1 MGTPEKLVEKPAQ
14 NRSGICGSP
23 VSSPE
28 CGTRS
33 HHGTKEDT
41 VEEEDK
47 DGANDETEDRESG
60 SGIADDVVPEV
71 ELVVEL
77 PPLFRTGSWNISF
90 TETGEANCGY
100 PEIPLTFDAT
110 LVIGLLDADG
120 PDGADDDGDDG
131 DDQAYE
137 YEIRIERP
145 FGQVFFGVGSGLP
158 VQVEA
163 SGSGWSEVTTITDL
177 DFDNGV
183 FLATSYYSTDECG
196 AERILVGGGF

>member
-1 MGTPEKLVEKPAQ
+1 M
-14 NRSGICGSP
+14 
-23 VSSPE
+23 
-28 CGTRS
+28 TRPRI
-33 HHGTKEDT
+33 
-41 VEEEDK
+41 
-47 DGANDETEDRESG
+47 ARAARESPTTLCLRSSWSWSCHRC
-60 SGIADDVVPEV
+60 SGP
-71 ELVVEL
+71 
-77 PPLFRTGSWNISF
+77 GSWNISF

-120 PDGADDDGDDG
+120 PDGADDDGDD
-131 DDQAYE
+131 QAYE

-163 SGSGWSEVTTITDL
+163 SGPGWSEVTTITDL